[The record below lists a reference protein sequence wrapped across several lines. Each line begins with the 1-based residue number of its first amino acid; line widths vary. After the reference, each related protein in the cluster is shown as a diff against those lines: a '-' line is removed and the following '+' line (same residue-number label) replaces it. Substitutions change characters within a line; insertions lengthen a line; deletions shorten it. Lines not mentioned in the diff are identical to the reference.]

1 MIQFEVSSFV
11 VGGGGG
17 SEVAAVRGEK
27 EMGSDV
33 STVQAVPFS
42 MRWGDKAADCRGA
55 GQGSRLSGPVMMAS
69 LSRKIWRPLSHC

>member
-1 MIQFEVSSFV
+1 MIQLVEVSSFV
-11 VGGGGG
+11 VGGGG

-42 MRWGDKAADCRGA
+42 MR
-55 GQGSRLSGPVMMAS
+55 
-69 LSRKIWRPLSHC
+69 